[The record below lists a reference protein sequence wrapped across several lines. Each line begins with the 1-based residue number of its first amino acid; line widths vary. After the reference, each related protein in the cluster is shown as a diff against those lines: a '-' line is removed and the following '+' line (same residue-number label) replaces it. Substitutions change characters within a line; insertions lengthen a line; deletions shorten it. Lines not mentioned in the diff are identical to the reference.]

1 MRRLLV
7 VAGGCVLLALAGP
20 GIASAHPLGNFSIN
34 HYDGLTLYPDRV
46 ELRSVV
52 DTAEIPTVQDG
63 QTPPASRSNAAAKRC
78 ADIADAV
85 SVSVRGKPVRWT
97 VDSATLTYP
106 PGQAGLATTRLVCE
120 LSAPAELNRA
130 ADVAI
135 TDSLLPNHIGW
146 REITATGSGVR
157 ILDSPL
163 PSASVSDELRS
174 YPNDLLSSPLDV
186 RAATLRVTP
195 GGDGSAGSTTPANS
209 TGPLDRI
216 TGNLTNVFT
225 SMVGARDLTP
235 IVGLL
240 AVLLSL
246 VLGASHAML
255 PGHGKT
261 VMAAYLAG
269 RRGSVRD
276 AVLVGATVTA
286 THTAGVLILGL
297 VVTVTSAV
305 AGEGALRV
313 LGVVSGLLVAVIGAG
328 LLRAAWRARR
338 LRPVSVDAELP
349 ALAPAHSHSHGHPH
363 SDAHSHDHPYG
374 DAHSHDHSHSY
385 DHSHGH
391 SHGDDHSHG
400 HDHSHSHDGAHGH
413 DRAHD
418 HSPPHGHRHGP
429 GHHHHHHYGRA
440 GLVGLGVAG
449 GLVPSP
455 SALVVLLGA
464 VALGRTW
471 FGVLLVL
478 GYGLGMAAMLTA
490 AGILLVRLRDRL
502 ERLDFQRRT
511 ARLNALLP
519 LGTATLVLVV
529 GLGMAARAALP
540 V

>member
-1 MRRLLV
+1 
-7 VAGGCVLLALAGP
+7 
-20 GIASAHPLGNFSIN
+20 
-34 HYDGLTLYPDRV
+34 
-46 ELRSVV
+46 
-52 DTAEIPTVQDG
+52 
-63 QTPPASRSNAAAKRC
+63 
-78 ADIADAV
+78 
-85 SVSVRGKPVRWT
+85 
-97 VDSATLTYP
+97 
-106 PGQAGLATTRLVCE
+106 
-120 LSAPAELNRA
+120 
-130 ADVAI
+130 
-135 TDSLLPNHIGW
+135 
-146 REITATGSGVR
+146 VR

-195 GGDGSAGSTTPANS
+195 GDGGSASAAPAAGP
-209 TGPLDRI
+209 GPLDRI
-216 TGNLTNVFT
+216 TGHLTNLFTSLAGARNLTPV
-225 SMVGARDLTP
+225 
-235 IVGLL
+235 VGLL

-286 THTAGVLILGL
+286 THTAGGLVLGL

-313 LGVVSGLLVAVIGAG
+313 LGVVSGLLVAVIGVG
-328 LLRAAWRARR
+328 LLRTAWRARR
-338 LRPVSVDAELP
+338 RPMPADTELP
-349 ALAPAHSHSHGHPH
+349 ALAHAHGH
-363 SDAHSHDHPYG
+363 S
-374 DAHSHDHSHSY
+374 
-385 DHSHGH
+385 HSHGH
-391 SHGDDHSHG
+391 SHGHGHSHDHGHSHG
-400 HDHSHSHDGAHGH
+400 HGHSHDHDPGQDGAYGHDQAHGH
-413 DRAHD
+413 HHE
-418 HSPPHGHRHGP
+418 HSHRHGHHHGP

-449 GLVPSP
+449 GPVPSP

-464 VALGRTW
+464 IALGRTW

-478 GYGLGMAAMLTA
+478 GYGLGMAATLTA
-490 AGILLVRLRDRL
+490 AGVLLIRLRHRL
-502 ERLDFQRRT
+502 ERLDIQRRA

-529 GLGMAARAALP
+529 GLGMAARAAIP

>member
-1 MRRLLV
+1 MKRALIVL
-7 VAGGCVLLALAGP
+7 GGCVLLALAGA
-20 GIASAHPLGNFSIN
+20 GIASAHPLGNFSVN

-46 ELRSVV
+46 ELRAVV

-63 QTPPASRSNAAAKRC
+63 QVPPGERSGTGTVAAGRC
-78 ADIADAV
+78 ADLAAAV
-85 SVSVRGKPVRWT
+85 SVSVRAQPVRWT
-97 VDSATLTYP
+97 LDSATLAYP
-106 PGQAGLATTRLVCE
+106 PGQAGLATTRLECE
-120 LSAPAELNRA
+120 LSAPAELDRA
-130 ADVAI
+130 AEVAI
-135 TDSLLPNHIGW
+135 TDSLLPHHTGW

-157 ILDSPL
+157 LLDSPL

-195 GGDGSAGSTTPANS
+195 GSGGGPAEAGTPPAS

-216 TGNLTNVFT
+216 TGTLTHLFT
-225 SMVGARDLTP
+225 STAGARDLTP
-235 IVGLL
+235 VVGLL

-246 VLGASHAML
+246 VLGASHALL

-276 AVLVGATVTA
+276 AMLVGATVTA
-286 THTAGVLILGL
+286 THTAGVLVLGL

-305 AGEGALRV
+305 AGEGALRL
-313 LGVVSGLLVAVIGAG
+313 LGVISGLLVAIIGAG
-328 LLRAAWRARR
+328 LLRTAWRA
-338 LRPVSVDAELP
+338 LRPMPADTKLP
-349 ALAPAHSHSHGHPH
+349 ALAHTHTHP
-363 SDAHSHDHPYG
+363 HDHP
-374 DAHSHDHSHSY
+374 HHHPHDH
-385 DHSHGH
+385 DHDGA
-391 SHGDDHSHG
+391 HG
-400 HDHSHSHDGAHGH
+400 HDQDGAHGH
-413 DRAHD
+413 DRAHSR
-418 HSPPHGHRHGP
+418 HHEHNHRHGYRHKL
-429 GHHHHHHYGRA
+429 GHHHHHHHGRA
-440 GLVGLGVAG
+440 GLIGLGVAG

-464 VALGRTW
+464 IALGRTW

-478 GYGLGMAAMLTA
+478 GYGLGMAATLTA
-490 AGILLVRLRDRL
+490 AGILLVRLRHRL
-502 ERLDFQRRT
+502 EQLNIKRRA

-529 GLGMAARAALP
+529 GLGMAARAAIP